1 MKIYEAWTELQEW
14 LGNQSDPVCEV
25 VLEKMDELE
34 MKHE

>member
-1 MKIYEAWTELQEW
+1 MKIYEARDELKEW
-14 LGNQSDPVCEV
+14 LADLAEPVSEA